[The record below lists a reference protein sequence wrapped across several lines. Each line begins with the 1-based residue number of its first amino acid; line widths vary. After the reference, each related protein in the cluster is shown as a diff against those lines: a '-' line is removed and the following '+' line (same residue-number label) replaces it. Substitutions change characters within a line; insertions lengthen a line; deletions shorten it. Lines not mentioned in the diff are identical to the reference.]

1 MSKFRPRVV
10 LAGLAVLAIVGV
22 ACSNGSS
29 TSSAAAPSGGTGAGV
44 CASTDTSTGDAL
56 ATVCSSGTLRVATDP
71 KYKPQSWYDVQ
82 TSTWNGFDVD
92 VANEIASR
100 LGVTTDIQAQKWAVI
115 TAGSWNDRWDVSVG
129 SMTDTVPR
137 EDLFTFTP
145 AYYYTPAG
153 IAVYKDNTSITGRP
167 TTGKTVRV
175 GVSTTYQDYV
185 RVTRPRRAAP
195 PFKFEINDGNLQTF
209 DTDTDA
215 LDNLALGDGVRC
227 DAAISAQQTIQAF
240 IDDGGP
246 IKLVGDSLYYETLAI
261 AFDKND
267 PANAQSLSEAVSQI
281 VDYMYADGTLSELS
295 KKWYGGVDWTTASAG
310 PPRRAHLPDTDGSVS
325 ALRRRGRREISPPVA
340 GAVGTAASQIS
351 AVRIVGR
358 AAPGRPH
365 LLFLPILV
373 FTTKEDIPPA
383 DIAMFGLMGGP
394 GRWRHALRRQALDVV
409 GRGGRHR
416 DVQCLR
422 CPSGVSSSRGKATSR
437 RPSPWWRSSCCC
449 SASPPPVTRRRSR
462 SRARGCRSA

>member
-29 TSSAAAPSGGTGAGV
+29 TTSAAAPSGGTGAGV
-44 CASTDTSTGDAL
+44 CASTDTSTADAL

-92 VANEIASR
+92 VANEIATR
-100 LGVTTDIQAQKWAVI
+100 LGVGIDIQAQKWNTI

-129 SMTDTVPR
+129 SMTDTVDR
-137 EDLFTFTP
+137 ESLFYFTP
-145 AYYYTPAG
+145 AYYYTPAA
-153 IAVYKDNTSITGRP
+153 ISVFQDNSTITGP
-167 TTGKTVRV
+167 ADLTGKTVCV

-185 RVTRPRRAAP
+185 QGDLVLGASAP
-195 PFKFEINDGNLQTF
+195 PFDFQISGANLQTF

-246 IKLVGDSLYYETLAI
+246 IKLVGDPLYYEPLSI

-267 PANAQSLSEAVSQI
+267 PADAQSLNDAVSQI
-281 VDYMYADGTLSELS
+281 VEDMHADGTLSELS
-295 KKWYGGVDWTTASAG
+295 KKWYSGVDWTTSAAGAG
-310 PPRRAHLPDTDGSVS
+310 PSST
-325 ALRRRGRREISPPVA
+325 
-340 GAVGTAASQIS
+340 
-351 AVRIVGR
+351 
-358 AAPGRPH
+358 
-365 LLFLPILV
+365 
-373 FTTKEDIPPA
+373 
-383 DIAMFGLMGGP
+383 
-394 GRWRHALRRQALDVV
+394 
-409 GRGGRHR
+409 
-416 DVQCLR
+416 
-422 CPSGVSSSRGKATSR
+422 PS
-437 RPSPWWRSSCCC
+437 
-449 SASPPPVTRRRSR
+449 
-462 SRARGCRSA
+462 